1 MLSNGGK
8 TRKTA
13 LIMLGN
19 LLTTILTSVFSLI
32 INQKILTALGSDY
45 NGVNSTA
52 AQIITILTL
61 IEGGF
66 TLAAQVALYK
76 PIANHNLSETN
87 RVVSFTARKMRNY
100 GMLTLLSGV
109 VVSVIYAGFVKSDLT
124 YYTILWVMLLAVV
137 GAAFNLGVVSQYR
150 ILFQVTQTEYKYAYI
165 NVASQFLLYFAVCFV
180 LNVSDSIIAIRIV
193 YLLIEM
199 LRGVVTIALARRIF
213 KDVDYH
219 ANVDGVQIKGTKDVF
234 VAKITALIYN
244 SAPVLFISTF
254 VGTASTSVYA
264 VYLSVTNIISSLL
277 SGVVNAPMHGLGQL
291 IAEGEDENK
300 HRHLS
305 NVYNEYETLI
315 AIANAF
321 LCSVT
326 FIMLTPFVSLYTRNV
341 TDTNYVDIFFT
352 VTMVLILLVQV
363 MHIPCGTCI
372 NVAGKFKAVRN
383 IQLTASAVLIISV
396 TVGTLLGGLK
406 GLLTGKLFTAIVLA
420 IIEIV
425 YNYKAVIRC
434 KLIMYVRIFMTTYI
448 PTLIICAIEYVLII
462 KRISIDSWIQW
473 GLFGCVICIING
485 IYLLAI
491 NLMLNRK
498 AIVRLFNRF
507 IKSRVV

>member
-19 LLTTILTSVFSLI
+19 LLTTMLTSVISLI

-52 AQIITILTL
+52 VQIITILSL

-76 PIANHNLSETN
+76 PIASGNLSETN
-87 RVVSFTARKMRNY
+87 RVVSFTAQKMQIY
-100 GMLTLLSGV
+100 GVLTLLAGIV
-109 VVSVIYAGFVKSDLT
+109 MSVIYAGFVKSDLT

-165 NVASQFLLYFAVCFV
+165 NIVSQFLLYFAVCFV
-180 LNVSDSIIAIRIV
+180 LNVSDSIIVIRVV

-199 LRGVVTIALARRIF
+199 LRGVVTITLARRIF

-219 ANVDGVQIKGTKDVF
+219 VNVDGVQIKGTKDVV

-326 FIMLTPFVSLYTRNV
+326 FVMLTPFVSLYTRNV
-341 TDTNYVDIFFT
+341 TDTNYVDEFFT

-372 NVAGKFKAVRN
+372 NVAGRFKAVRN
-383 IQLTASAVLIISV
+383 IQLTASVVLVISIA
-396 TVGTLLGGLK
+396 VGTFLGGLK
-406 GLLTGKLFTAIVLA
+406 GLLLGKLFTAITLA

-425 YNYKAVIRC
+425 YNYKSVIRC
-434 KLIMYVRIFMTTYI
+434 KFIVFVRIFLTTYT
-448 PTLIICAIEYVLII
+448 PTLIICAIEYILII
-462 KRISIDSWIQW
+462 KRISVGSWMQW
-473 GLFGCVICIING
+473 GLLGCTICIVNG
-485 IYLLAI
+485 MYLLVI
-491 NLMLNRK
+491 NFIFNRK
-498 AIVRLFNRF
+498 TLIRLFNRF
-507 IKSRVV
+507 IRSRGV